1 MARRLIAALAVG
13 VILALA
19 TLVTVHAQERNPAD
33 EVKAFLTAKGYTVDD
48 VDYIADEQGQPR
60 LDAVYVLMDAVNGDL
75 DHPDLQTQV
84 VWGFSALRQ
93 YYPRAETL
101 HTTLAYRQFWIFF
114 WSSAADLDQFMN
126 CTLDGTT
133 YWTRVRGQ
141 VRIYDRLTGSF
152 TDEKSFTTNNQ
163 AGKDQAGKNFGSDP
177 KNPVPTPV
185 PGSTRGG
192 TLWLEPSTTYL
203 PNDSTSRAVLMAT
216 LLDSNFAPMVNSG
229 LTFSYQAPGDNA
241 VTIGT
246 QNTDANGAARAS
258 VAGSHNFNNLL
269 LRAATEA
276 QNSQVSIVVGA
287 VPSRKAD
294 QINAVVRG
302 LTKQGYAG
310 VNVEYST
317 QTRATGE
324 TTNVGYVGMRIT
336 SQTFDRSV
344 FSQMSRAFGTLRT
357 LFPKVN
363 QLYVTLIYHK
373 DGQDWQL
380 MWGIQVA
387 YWDQLVAG
395 QISENDFWRN
405 LLYIGAYDENG
416 NRVDDKDFLD
426 KNFGAGSTGKRASV
440 TRTLE
445 STVTTEAW
453 GDQWHGQ
460 EFVVLP
466 GSYADTF
473 NVEELTG
480 NATAVQIFQ
489 SPDFVNPLVTYTRG
503 DSPEKLRVQLGQGQ
517 YLFAVVASS
526 APASSRATYVEHLP
540 Q

>member
-1 MARRLIAALAVG
+1 MARRVIVALAAGIIV
-13 VILALA
+13 ALA
-19 TLVTVHAQERNPAD
+19 TRATVHAQDRNPAD

-48 VDYIADEQGQPR
+48 VGYLADAQGQSRP
-60 LDAVYVLMDAVNGDL
+60 DAVYVLMDAVGGDL

-93 YYPRAETL
+93 AYPRAETV
-101 HTTLAYRQFWIFF
+101 HATLAYRQFWIFF
-114 WSSAADLDQFMN
+114 WSSAIDLDQFMDR
-126 CTLDGTT
+126 TLDGTT
-133 YWTRVRGQ
+133 YWTRVRRQ
-141 VRIYDRLTGSF
+141 VRIYDRLRGTF

-163 AGKDQAGKNFGSDP
+163 AGKDQTGKNFGSDP

-185 PGSTRGG
+185 PGSTQSG

-203 PNDSTSRAVLMAT
+203 PNDRESRVVLMAT
-216 LLDSNFAPMVNSG
+216 LLDRNFAPAANTR

-241 VTIGT
+241 VTMGA
-246 QNTDANGAARAS
+246 QNTDVNGAARAA
-258 VAGSHNFNNLL
+258 VAGSRAFNSLL
-269 LRAATEA
+269 LRAATES
-276 QNSQVSIVVGA
+276 QNSQVSIVVGT
-287 VPSRKAD
+287 VPSRKTD

-310 VNVEYST
+310 IEVDYST

-324 TTNVGYVGMRIT
+324 TTNVGYVEMRIA
-336 SQTFDRSV
+336 SQSFDRSV

-363 QLYVTLIYHK
+363 QLYVTLVYHNE
-373 DGQDWQL
+373 GQDWQL
-380 MWGIQVA
+380 MWSVQVA
-387 YWDQLVAG
+387 YWDQLVTG
-395 QISENDFWRN
+395 QIGENDFWRN
-405 LLYIGAYDENG
+405 LRYIGAYDENG
-416 NRVDDKDFLD
+416 NSLDDKNFLD
-426 KNFGAGSTGKRASV
+426 QNFGAGRIGKRVSV
-440 TRTLE
+440 TRPLE
-445 STVTTEAW
+445 STVTAETW

-473 NVEELTG
+473 TVEELTG
-480 NATAVQIFQ
+480 NATAVQLFQ
-489 SPDFVNPLVTYTRG
+489 SPDFVTPILTYTRD

-526 APASSRATYVEHLP
+526 APASARATYVEHLP